1 MKFFEL
7 FQNWENLEEHN
18 AQSVI
23 FSAGETSEV
32 LYFILSGE
40 IELTLNGESLGIEH
54 KGGVIG
60 EMAMI
65 PSATQSATA
74 TALGAVRLARIDHDQ
89 LKKMASASTE
99 FSLHVMSVLANRLKA
114 VDQYISTHF
123 NQTE

>member
-23 FSAGETSEV
+23 FSEGETSEV

-54 KGGVIG
+54 EGGVIG

-123 NQTE
+123 KQTE